1 MQITVEIEEPKLLGV
16 SQSQAVADYVR
27 SLFKVRALKRAVTE
41 AVLENEQRRQRLTGS
56 QLNEALRLFY
66 EHRAVG
72 EARRE
77 P

>member
-1 MQITVEIEEPKLLGV
+1 MQITVEIEEPGLLGV
-16 SQSQAVADYVR
+16 SHSQAVADYVR

-41 AVLENEQRRQRLTGS
+41 AVLEAEQRRQRLTGS

-66 EHRAVG
+66 DHRAVG
-72 EARRE
+72 GAWRE